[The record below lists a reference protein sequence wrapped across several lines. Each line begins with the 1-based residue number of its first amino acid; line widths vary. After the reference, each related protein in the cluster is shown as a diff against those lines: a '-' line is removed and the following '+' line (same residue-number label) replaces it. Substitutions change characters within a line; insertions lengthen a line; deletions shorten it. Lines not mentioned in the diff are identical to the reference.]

1 MAEILWTEEAIPMS
15 QAEKWGAIYKKL
27 KEIDENRKF
36 RKTIDPNQI
45 TLEQCIARKLKEMK
59 NESSTKREI

>member
-1 MAEILWTEEAIPMS
+1 MGTMNTKIKNNAEL
-15 QAEKWGAIYKKL
+15 WGAIYKKL

-36 RKTIDPNQI
+36 RKTIDKRQV

-59 NESSTKREI
+59 NGID

>member
-15 QAEKWGAIYKKL
+15 EAEKWGAIYKKL

-36 RKTIDPNQI
+36 RKTIDRRQI
-45 TLEQCIARKLKEMK
+45 TLEQCIARKLKELK
-59 NESSTKREI
+59 NADKQ

>member
-1 MAEILWTEEAIPMS
+1 MIDFYYEDEAIPMS

-36 RKTIDPNQI
+36 RKTIDPKQVLLDDAI
-45 TLEQCIARKLKEMK
+45 KRKLKEMK
-59 NESSTKREI
+59 NESKRKREI

>member
-1 MAEILWTEEAIPMS
+1 MLNEGRKMTE
-15 QAEKWGAIYKKL
+15 AEKWGAIYKKL

-36 RKTIDPNQI
+36 RKTIDKRQV

-59 NESSTKREI
+59 NGID

>member
-15 QAEKWGAIYKKL
+15 EAEKWGAIYKKL

-36 RKTIDPNQI
+36 RKTIDKRQVV
-45 TLEQCIARKLKEMK
+45 LEEAIARAERA
-59 NESSTKREI
+59 NNAQRTKK